1 MFWSCSSGAV
11 GRQTAVSSE
20 GSQSYPRTC
29 QQFAYPR
36 LDTCQLPAQL
46 ARCSTIYNAAQYSVC
61 LVYFCR
67 RNCTR
72 WPPKLIFA
80 WNQIIYC
87 NRSAVVTFVNN
98 GWRQAHVEWWG
109 GLTIDNFHFR
119 YTSKNEKCW
128 WARVSRFQ
136 QCYRITWKNK
146 WMYLC
151 V

>member
-11 GRQTAVSSE
+11 GRQSAVSSE

-29 QQFAYPR
+29 QQFAYPG

-46 ARCSTIYNAAQYSVC
+46 ARCSTIYNTVQWMFVLKWSIKYD
-61 LVYFCR
+61 FWR
-67 RNCTR
+67 KNCKR
-72 WPPKLIFA
+72 WPLKLIFA

-119 YTSKNEKCW
+119 CTQVRMRNVGE
-128 WARVSRFQ
+128 RVCPGSSNV
-136 QCYRITWKNK
+136 TA
-146 WMYLC
+146 
-151 V
+151 